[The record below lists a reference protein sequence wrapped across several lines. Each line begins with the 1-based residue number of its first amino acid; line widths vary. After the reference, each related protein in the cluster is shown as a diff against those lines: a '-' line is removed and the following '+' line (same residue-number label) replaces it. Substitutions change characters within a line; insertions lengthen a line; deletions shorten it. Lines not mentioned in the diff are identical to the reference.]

1 MADEKIKRKIAVIF
15 AADVVDY
22 SKHMETDE
30 TDTVRSL
37 RECEQ
42 ILKNLFSAFGGR
54 LFNTGGDSFFAEFSS
69 AVSAV
74 ECAAAFQSQI
84 MIRNKSADL
93 RVKLQFRIGVNSGDV
108 IEEQRN
114 LLGDGVNIASRLESL
129 AQPNGVT
136 ISKTVY
142 EFVEGKTN
150 LEFHDLGVQKI
161 KKNEFHA
168 FDILLKSTQKRQ
180 IRRKT
185 KRSQIMLAV
194 AGLVVIALVSVATLS
209 IFGFNLDQV
218 TNQIKPTQDKPSLV
232 IMPFQNLTND
242 KENEYIGLG
251 LEVALSSVLS
261 KSERLT
267 IPSKETGKLLQKNQL
282 TDREIFEKFG
292 FRYVL
297 RGNVQGTP
305 KNLRI
310 NVAMNDLEKRET
322 IWSEVFDFREQGDIF
337 EIQDILAASVLKEL
351 ELKFT
356 IGGTGTGYSQN
367 PEVYKRQILGWS
379 AFQYANSEN
388 HIKAEQLF
396 KEALAIEPDNLHLLA
411 ANGWVLFQKVQ
422 LKLSLN
428 PKEDIKNALAIAKT
442 ILAKEEIFSALAL
455 AHFIERGK
463 KDFGNACE
471 LVPKMVGRAH
481 NAAEFATMGRAQW
494 TCGNVDGAIA
504 SFDKVREVGPHFSSW
519 YKLPFSFSLSESGDF
534 QRALEY
540 MTREL
545 PNLNKAR
552 QERLYMLLTYTYLK
566 LDQIEA
572 AKKMYQR
579 WQGDKQDKTAERVI
593 WYFRN
598 NRDDEFAYEIVKTLE
613 PLNLPQK

>member
-1 MADEKIKRKIAVIF
+1 MANEKIKRKIAVIF

-84 MIRNKSADL
+84 MIRNKSADPT
-93 RVKLQFRIGVNSGDV
+93 VKLQFRIGVNSGDV

-168 FDILLKSTQKRQ
+168 FDILLNSTQKRQ

-185 KRSQIMLAV
+185 KTSQMMLAV
-194 AGLVVIALVSVATLS
+194 AGLIVISLVSAATWS
-209 IFGFNLDQV
+209 IFGFNLKQV
-218 TNQIKPTQDKPSLV
+218 TNQIKPIQDKPSLV

-267 IPSKETGKLLQKNQL
+267 ILSKETGKLLQKNQL
-282 TDREIFEKFG
+282 TDREIFEEFG

-310 NVAMNDLEKRET
+310 NVAMNDLEKRQT

-337 EIQDILAASVLKEL
+337 EIQDLLAASVLKEL

-396 KEALAIEPDNLHLLA
+396 KEALAIEPDNLHLSA
-411 ANGWVLFQKVQ
+411 ANGWVLFQKVK

-428 PKEDIKNALAIAKT
+428 PKEDIKNALAIANA

-455 AHFIERGK
+455 AHFIERGN

-534 QRALEY
+534 QRAVEY

-566 LDQIEA
+566 LNQIEP